1 MFDGGVIRGVCT
13 RKRVR
18 KFVHSSME
26 GKIASSTVLW
36 DSKYQT
42 MFYTVSHSL
51 AGWLDMML
59 VPYLHAD
66 THWTLIE
73 IHC

>member
-1 MFDGGVIRGVCT
+1 MRACV
-13 RKRVR
+13 
-18 KFVHSSME
+18 E
-26 GKIASSTVLW
+26 GEIVSGTVLW

-42 MFYTVSHSL
+42 MFYTASHSL